1 MNDPL
6 IEAIPTEPFSPTLR
20 RSVGVVMIGASLSFL
35 DTTIVN
41 VALHTLS
48 ADLRAGLGTVQWV
61 VTAYLLALAAVI
73 PVTGWAAGRFGAA
86 RLYVAALAVFTVGS
100 VACACSQSVGMLIA
114 SRALQGVG
122 GGAIMPVGTMIWT
135 AQSTKA
141 QMGRVMG
148 LIAIPII
155 LAPTLGPA
163 IGGLLIQG
171 LDWQAI
177 FWLNVPFGVLGIG
190 LALRFLPMEKGGEA
204 GPLDVIGLAL
214 ASTGIVG
221 ITYGLAQLG
230 STAGLDP
237 AAAVALLVGL
247 TALLGF
253 VVHALRAEQPLLDLR
268 LYASRE
274 YSAASI
280 AQFALGAANFGGMI
294 LMPLYLQD
302 VRGEGVIV
310 AGLLVAPTGLG
321 ALISAPFTDRYGAGI
336 TAFVGATILAVSTVP
351 FVFLTATTSYVLLCL
366 VMVVRGIGF
375 GLSIIPAMTAAYR
388 ALPPNQIPDA
398 TPQLNVLQRVGGAIG
413 TAVLA
418 VVLDNHLR
426 HHPTAAGQ
434 ASGFGT
440 AFLWVLA
447 MTIAATI
454 PTIALA
460 RAERRARSSSSAPTH
475 SVVTPA
481 ANGDDIERR
490 SGESW

>member
-1 MNDPL
+1 M
-6 IEAIPTEPFSPTLR
+6 
-20 RSVGVVMIGASLSFL
+20 
-35 DTTIVN
+35 
-41 VALHTLS
+41 
-48 ADLRAGLGTVQWV
+48 
-61 VTAYLLALAAVI
+61 
-73 PVTGWAAGRFGAA
+73 
-86 RLYVAALAVFTVGS
+86 
-100 VACACSQSVGMLIA
+100 
-114 SRALQGVG
+114 
-122 GGAIMPVGTMIWT
+122 
-135 AQSTKA
+135 
-141 QMGRVMG
+141 
-148 LIAIPII
+148 
-155 LAPTLGPA
+155 
-163 IGGLLIQG
+163 
-171 LDWQAI
+171 
-177 FWLNVPFGVLGIG
+177 
-190 LALRFLPMEKGGEA
+190 
-204 GPLDVIGLAL
+204 IGLAL

-230 STAGLDP
+230 NAAGLDP
-237 AAAVALLVGL
+237 AATVALLVGL

-268 LYASRE
+268 LYVSRE

-302 VRGEGVIV
+302 VRGQGVIV
-310 AGLLVAPTGLG
+310 AGLVVAPTGLG

-336 TAFVGATILAVSTVP
+336 TAFVGATILAASTVP

-366 VMVVRGIGF
+366 VMLVRGIGF

-418 VVLDNHLR
+418 VVLTNHLR
-426 HHPTAAGQ
+426 HHPTPAGQ

-447 MTIAATI
+447 MTITATI

-460 RAERRARSSSSAPTH
+460 RAERRARVLIGA
-475 SVVTPA
+475 
-481 ANGDDIERR
+481 R
-490 SGESW
+490 SPRSDAGGKWR